1 MPLPIA
7 PPMIRPSASVASS
20 VLRARHPDPQHD
32 HRNRLDRHQD
42 DLGELVVGLEP
53 AKADPDIPGQHQVE
67 ERRDPD
73 RAAMG
78 EVEHVEQPELRG
90 LIEHQRDDRGNDA
103 GAEVRGSRAFE
114 ARHLS
119 GLLFLLF
126 CLGRR
131 RLLARLLGGFLLGFA
146 FLRRRLCSRLLGPL
160 RCRRSFFGFG
170 SLLGLGFL
178 GYGFLGCGLL
188 GFGLLGFGL
197 LGFGLLAWASWLRL
211 QRPSRLRQPS
221 WPLRPSW
228 P

>member
-1 MPLPIA
+1 MPLPTA
-7 PPMIRPSASVASS
+7 PPMIRPSASVASE
-20 VLRARHPDPQHD
+20 RAGARHPDPQHD
-32 HRNRLDRHQD
+32 HGNRLDRHQR

-73 RAAMG
+73 RAALG

-90 LIEHQRDDRGNDA
+90 LVDHQRHDRGNDA

-126 CLGRR
+126 GLGRR
-131 RLLARLLGGFLLGFA
+131 RLPSRLLGRFFLACLLG
-146 FLRRRLCSRLLGPL
+146 RRLCSRLLGPL

-178 GYGFLGCGLL
+178 GYGFLGRGFLSRGFLGLWPSWL
-188 GFGLLGFGL
+188 WPFWH
-197 LGFGLLAWASWLRL
+197 WASWLRL
-211 QRPSRLRQPS
+211 QWPSRLRQPS
-221 WPLRPSW
+221 WPLRPS
-228 P
+228 